1 VSTLS
6 GDGNFTTTRGLGT
19 VSIDGQPH
27 CDERP
32 GRDSSIGYSFFV
44 TYVDT
49 LKTIYTYIHRMHDD
63 ITVDRMDVVCSSLI
77 SLHIHTE
84 RFVIRTQIAK
94 NKKRNGKRLLF
105 CAKFHSGEN
114 FLYGTAS
121 IDTPHTELILH
132 ETHGH
137 TYDQS
142 LIYEIYLNDDTLH
155 EFTCAWRYIFR
166 TLVTIVSG
174 PRNCSALIMDYTQ
187 QYHFGRL
194 WRKQVAATKIA
205 RAWRKVV
212 DKRLL
217 RLMFREWVHKH

>member
-1 VSTLS
+1 MISPL
-6 GDGNFTTTRGLGT
+6 T
-19 VSIDGQPH
+19 VWMS
-27 CDERP
+27 E
-32 GRDSSIGYSFFV
+32 
-44 TYVDT
+44 
-49 LKTIYTYIHRMHDD
+49 
-63 ITVDRMDVVCSSLI
+63 CSSLAVFRDI
-77 SLHIHTE
+77 YTE

-94 NKKRNGKRLLF
+94 NKKCNGKRLLF

-174 PRNCSALIMDYTQ
+174 PRNCSALIMDYIRNSTILD
-187 QYHFGRL
+187 GL

-217 RLMFREWVHKH
+217 RLMFREWVHQTLKPNSLVFTRAKRRFHEI

>member
-1 VSTLS
+1 LS
-6 GDGNFTTTRGLGT
+6 GNFTTTRGLGT

-27 CDERP
+27 CDKRP

-49 LKTIYTYIHRMHDD
+49 LKTTHISIECTMIPL
-63 ITVDRMDVVCSSLI
+63 TVWMSECSSLAVFRD
-77 SLHIHTE
+77 IH
-84 RFVIRTQIAK
+84 RTFCYPNSDSQEQK
-94 NKKRNGKRLLF
+94 MEKRLLF

-166 TLVTIVSG
+166 TLVTIVSTPELQFDNG
-174 PRNCSALIMDYTQ
+174 PIQ
-187 QYHFGRL
+187 QYHFGRIVNKSL
-194 WRKQVAATKIA
+194 QPK
-205 RAWRKVV
+205 
-212 DKRLL
+212 
-217 RLMFREWVHKH
+217 

>member
-1 VSTLS
+1 L
-6 GDGNFTTTRGLGT
+6 T
-19 VSIDGQPH
+19 VWMS
-27 CDERP
+27 E
-32 GRDSSIGYSFFV
+32 
-44 TYVDT
+44 
-49 LKTIYTYIHRMHDD
+49 
-63 ITVDRMDVVCSSLI
+63 CSSLAVFRD
-77 SLHIHTE
+77 IH
-84 RFVIRTQIAK
+84 RTFCYPNSDSQEQK
-94 NKKRNGKRLLF
+94 MDGKRLLF

-166 TLVTIVSG
+166 TLVTIVSTPELQFDNG
-174 PRNCSALIMDYTQ
+174 PIRNSTILD
-187 QYHFGRL
+187 GL

-217 RLMFREWVHKH
+217 RLMFREWVHQTLKPNSLASLGPNVVFMNNRRLVVNSTYLSL